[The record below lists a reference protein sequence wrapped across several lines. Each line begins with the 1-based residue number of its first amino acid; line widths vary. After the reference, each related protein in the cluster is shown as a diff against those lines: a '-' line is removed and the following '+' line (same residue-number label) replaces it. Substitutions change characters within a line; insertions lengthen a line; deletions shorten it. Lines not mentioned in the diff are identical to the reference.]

1 MTTQK
6 FMYLVEHAIPFPS
19 SEYGGL
25 WNVIASDDEECFDLI
40 SNTEE
45 YTFYT
50 EYLSHLRENIKK
62 AQVFPLDGEYES
74 EIAESFLT

>member
-6 FMYLVEHAIPFPS
+6 FMYLVEHAVPFPS
-19 SEYGGL
+19 SDGGL

-45 YTFYT
+45 YKFYT

-62 AQVFPLDGEYES
+62 AQVFPLGGEYES
-74 EIAESFLT
+74 EIVESFLT